1 MMFSHGSF
9 TINLVNLQDS
19 RKKNIYGLG
28 AGISTVFK
36 IFRHFPFEGGGGS
49 EHPHSHPG
57 FMTYMPFEP
66 FDTRNKNIYG

>member
-36 IFRHFPFEGGGGS
+36 IFRHFPFEWG
-49 EHPHSHPG
+49 EHPLPHPG

>member
-1 MMFSHGSF
+1 MMFSNGSF
-9 TINLVNLQDS
+9 TINLVNLHDS

-36 IFRHFPFEGGGGS
+36 IFRHFP
-49 EHPHSHPG
+49 HPG

-66 FDTRNKNIYG
+66 LDTLNKNIYG